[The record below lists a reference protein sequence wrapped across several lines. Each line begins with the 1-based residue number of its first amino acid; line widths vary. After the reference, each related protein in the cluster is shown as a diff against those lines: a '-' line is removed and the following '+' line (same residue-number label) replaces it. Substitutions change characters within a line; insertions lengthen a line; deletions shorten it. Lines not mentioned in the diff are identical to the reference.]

1 MKIKGFDKDLC
12 CRGMQFEIGKTY
24 DTGAKDDE
32 IRLCSN
38 TVFHYCDSIRQVQD
52 YYSCDPL
59 NHNRFCEIEVLGA
72 EVTDG
77 KKCGSNKIKIVR
89 EIVDDELKAL
99 IGQINGNTGLFNSG
113 DQNSGDQNSG
123 NYNSGYKN
131 SGDQNSGDYNS
142 GYKNSGNY
150 NSGYK
155 NSGDQNSGD
164 WNSGDWNSG
173 NWNSGDWNSGDYNSG
188 YWNSGNWNSGNY
200 NSGNQNSGY
209 WNSCDN
215 SNGFFCN
222 QEDRNIRIFNRP
234 SEMSLREFKESKY
247 YKALCSQPIKL
258 MYWDEK
264 EQKLKNRSY
273 KKACAP
279 WWEAMSNEN
288 KQIIMEI
295 PNFDPDVFFDIT
307 GIDVTKEYPNF
318 LCRAI
323 AQHNKQEAPPV
334 GRCGDCK
341 NATILE
347 NNAVLCNRFNYG
359 MAPGDFCSYFEPKEE

>member
-1 MKIKGFDKDLC
+1 MKIKGFDKNLC
-12 CRGMQFEIGKTY
+12 CRGMRFEIGKIY

-38 TVFHYCDSIRQVQD
+38 TVYHYCDNITQVHV
-52 YYSCDPL
+52 YYSCDPAPK
-59 NHNRFCEIEVLGA
+59 NRFCEIEVLGA

-77 KKCGSNKIKIVR
+77 EKCGSNKIKIVR

-113 DQNSGDQNSG
+113 N
-123 NYNSGYKN
+123 
-131 SGDQNSGDYNS
+131 QNSGDYNS
-142 GYKNSGNY
+142 GDYNSGNY
-150 NSGYK
+150 NSGDY
-155 NSGDQNSGD
+155 
-164 WNSGDWNSG
+164 
-173 NWNSGDWNSGDYNSG
+173 NSGDYNSGDYNSGDYNSGNCNSGNYNSGNCNSG
-188 YWNSGNWNSGNY
+188 YWNSGNCNSGDY
-200 NSGNQNSGY
+200 NSGNCNSGY
-209 WNSCDN
+209 WNSGNCNSGDWNSCDN
-215 SNGFFCN
+215 STGIFCN
-222 QEDRNIRIFNRP
+222 QEDKNIRIFNKP
-234 SEMSLREFKESKY
+234 SGMNLREFRGSKY
-247 YKALCSQPIKL
+247 YKALYSQPL
-258 MYWDEK
+258 ELTYWDEK

-323 AQHNKQEAPPV
+323 AQHNKQAAPPV

-341 NATILE
+341 NATIFE